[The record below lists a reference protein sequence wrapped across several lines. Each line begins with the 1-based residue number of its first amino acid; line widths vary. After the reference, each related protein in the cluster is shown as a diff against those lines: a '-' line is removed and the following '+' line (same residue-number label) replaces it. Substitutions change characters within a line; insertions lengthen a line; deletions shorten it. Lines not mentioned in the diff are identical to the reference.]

1 MNDLEICKR
10 IAEIEGLDFYLLES
24 GGDTY
29 PLIKVWH
36 DSVLKDKCVP
46 KKFFEPRDYDP
57 LTDDALCFKL
67 MNKHKVSIDHEDGMC
82 GVLTKVSQTNHWE
95 YLGNICYDK
104 DVTINKAI
112 CLAIIEAHK
121 DD

>member
-1 MNDLEICKR
+1 MNDFQICKR
-10 IAEIEGLDFYLLES
+10 IAEIEGVVHAVSRSMLNEFKVVI
-24 GGDTY
+24 
-29 PLIKVWH
+29 PLT
-36 DSVLKDKCVP
+36 DEREPQKD
-46 KKFFEPRDYDP
+46 YNP
-57 LTDDALCFKL
+57 LTDDALCFQL
-67 MNKHKVSIDHEDGMC
+67 MNKYKVSVDHEDGMC
-82 GVLTKVSQTNHWE
+82 GVLVKVSQTNHWE